1 MVCRL
6 AVLVFLCVTLPDLTA
21 AQSSQQ
27 RRFALSGGLVF
38 EAGDEEVEL
47 GIRVGSALTLVSRPN
62 RAIRLDASYQIL
74 GRRPHTAIGCGGSI
88 PCPTGEA
95 LRVLQLGVTLAFF
108 DSNGGAFTVG
118 TGLYDM
124 LETPF
129 DGRYVAPGWSIGLNA
144 PIGRAGFVEL
154 GWHGIVGP
162 GASVGLIPFSLGLRF

>member
-6 AVLVFLCVTLPDLTA
+6 VVVFLFVTLPDLAA
-21 AQSSQQ
+21 AQSSHQ
-27 RRFALSGGLVF
+27 RRFALSGGVVF
-38 EAGDEEVEL
+38 EAGDEEVET
-47 GIRVGSALTLVSRPN
+47 GVRVGSALTLVSRPN
-62 RAIRLDASYQIL
+62 RAMRLDASYQIF
-74 GRRPHTAIGCGGSI
+74 GRGAYATIGCGGSI

-108 DSNGGAFTVG
+108 DSNGMAFTAG

-129 DGRYVAPGWSIGLNA
+129 DGSYVAPGWSIGFYA
-144 PIGRAGFVEL
+144 PIGRAGFLEL

-162 GASVGLIPFSLGLRF
+162 GATAGLVPFSLGLRF